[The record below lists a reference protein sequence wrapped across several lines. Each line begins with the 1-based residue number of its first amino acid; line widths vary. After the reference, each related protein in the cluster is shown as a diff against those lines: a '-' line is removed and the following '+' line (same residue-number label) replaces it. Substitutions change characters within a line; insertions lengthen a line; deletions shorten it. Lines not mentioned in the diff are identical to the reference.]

1 MRRKYKLYSVKD
13 FAKMKFKDLI
23 KYIPKDDWVTAS
35 TIGDIFSSERD
46 AILFILGY
54 LVGEG
59 KLHAVIR
66 QYINGVGALRRNIA
80 LKNIVQLCR
89 LLLNKMS
96 RCR

>member
-66 QYINGVGALRRNIA
+66 QYNSTEYTVLVRR
-80 LKNIVQLCR
+80 KEEV
-89 LLLNKMS
+89 S
-96 RCR
+96 TEGESEE